1 MLHDRSRELRN
12 QMAKGVFCMNGFLF
26 VALSALL
33 GFVSALCA
41 APWAYAEEFTKAAP
55 GYTWSFPADHGYHKS
70 YETEWWYYT
79 GQLYE
84 ESATPFSAV
93 PLYGFQL
100 TFFRKGVRG
109 DGGVQ
114 SEYMAHA
121 ALTDIAGKKTYF
133 SSRMGGGQLGIAG
146 ASADSLG
153 AWSGDWSVDPI
164 GKSLVLRFSVDG
176 QESQPP
182 HALRILVDSLPQ
194 PLLQGVG
201 GFSAKA
207 ACEGCASLY
216 YSMPRVQL
224 RASYAQGGRQ
234 RGLHGIG
241 WMDHEFMTNALGK
254 EQVGWDW
261 MGLMLRDGRSL
272 TLFQLRGDSK
282 KVDFASGSVLREDGV
297 RVLQRDDFNIT
308 PLEKWQSPRTKA
320 RYPVKWR
327 ISVPSEGID
336 VVVAAR
342 VFDAEI
348 GANDKEGKNAPT
360 GEVIYWEGPVSSQDE
375 AVVGYLEM
383 TGYASKVELGG

>member
-1 MLHDRSRELRN
+1 MSQTTGCFRS
-12 QMAKGVFCMNGFLF
+12 FLF
-26 VALSALL
+26 AGLLALTAA
-33 GFVSALCA
+33 VSDLYG
-41 APWAYAEEFTKAAP
+41 APQAHAQEFARAAP
-55 GYTWSFPADHGYHKS
+55 GYSWSFPADHGYHSS

-84 ESATPFSAV
+84 ESVAPFSAA

-109 DGGVQ
+109 KAGVQ

-121 ALTDIAGKKTYF
+121 ALTDIASKKTYF

-146 ASADSLG
+146 VSADSLG

-176 QESQPP
+176 EESQPP
-182 HALRILVDSLPQ
+182 HVLRILVDSLPK
-194 PLLQGVG
+194 PLLQGVN

-216 YSMPRVQL
+216 YSIPRLKL
-224 RASYAQGGRQ
+224 RASYAQGERQ
-234 RGLHGIG
+234 RDLQGIG
-241 WMDHEFMTNALGK
+241 WMDHEFMTNALAK

-261 MGLMLRDGRSL
+261 MGLMLQDGRNL
-272 TLFQLRGDSK
+272 TLFQLRGQSK
-282 KVDFASGSVLREDGV
+282 NIDFASGSVLREEGV
-297 RVLQRDDFNIT
+297 RALQRDDFSIT
-308 PLEKWQSPRTKA
+308 PLEEWKSPHTKA
-320 RYPVKWR
+320 RYPVRWR
-327 ISVPSEGID
+327 IRVPSEGVD

-348 GANDKEGKNAPT
+348 GVKGKEDSNTASS
-360 GEVIYWEGPVSSQDE
+360 EIIYWEGPISSQDE

-383 TGYASKVELGG
+383 TGYASKVELGA